1 MNLFGSS
8 QTKFVPRPWQK
19 PMIDFIAK
27 NRRAN
32 LWADMGTGKTSATL
46 TALELLKLCGSSF
59 FPTLVLAPLRVARD
73 VWPVELRKY
82 DHLNGLTL
90 SAITGTAPERL
101 RALHRR
107 ADIYTMNYENIPWL
121 VEMLEGKPW
130 PFLTVIADESTRLK
144 GFRLRAGTK
153 RAAALASVAKKTQR
167 WLNLTGTPAPN
178 GLKDLW
184 GQNWFVDFGQRLGN
198 TYTAFKTRWF
208 DSDQYTMEMSP
219 KQYAE
224 EQIYK
229 ALADCTLSIQMKD
242 WVDLHAPI
250 VTPISVTLPDV
261 AMKQYKKLERE
272 MYVALSQE
280 IELTALSAAAK
291 STKCLQFAAGAAYYE
306 GSNWT
311 AIHDVKLDALE
322 SIVEETAGANLFIS
336 YWWKHDA
343 ERIQKRFKHARILKT
358 KQDED
363 DWNAGKISMLLA
375 HPQSAGHGL
384 NLQYGGHHIVHF
396 SMWWSLETY
405 AQINERL
412 GPTRQ
417 LQAGFDRPV
426 YVYQIICQSTIDE
439 DVKFSLDS
447 KVSVQEAL
455 IRSMKRRHQQ

>member
-8 QTKFVPRPWQK
+8 QIKFVPRPWQR
-19 PMIDFIAK
+19 PMIEFIAK

-46 TALELLKLCGSSF
+46 SALELLKFCGSGF
-59 FPTLVLAPLRVARD
+59 FPVLVLAPLRVARD
-73 VWPVELRKY
+73 VWPAEKHKY

-90 SAITGTAPERL
+90 SAITGSASERL

-121 VEMLEGKPW
+121 VEALENTAW
-130 PFLTVIADESTRLK
+130 PFLSVVADESTRLK
-144 GFRLRAGTK
+144 GFRLKAGTK
-153 RAAALASVAKKTQR
+153 RAAALAKVAKKTQR

-184 GQNWFVDFGQRLGN
+184 GQCWFVDFGQRLGN

-208 DSDQYTMEMSP
+208 DSDQYTMELSP
-219 KQYAE
+219 KQFAE

-242 WVDLHAPI
+242 WVDLRAPI
-250 VTPISVTLPDV
+250 VTPVSVTLPDV

-272 MYVALSQE
+272 MYVALSE
-280 IELTALSAAAK
+280 DIELTALSAAAK

-306 GSNWT
+306 GATWT
-311 AIHDVKLDALE
+311 HIHDVKLDALD
-322 SIVEETAGANLFIS
+322 SIVEETAGANLLIS

-363 DWNAGKISMLLA
+363 DWNNGKISMLLA

-384 NLQYGGHHIVHF
+384 NLQFGGHHIVF
-396 SMWWSLETY
+396 FTDWWNLELRQ
-405 AQINERL
+405 QIIERI
-412 GPTRQ
+412 GPVRQ
-417 LQAGFDRPV
+417 MQAGFNRPV
-426 YVYQIICQSTIDE
+426 YIYEITARGTIDE
-439 DVKFSLDS
+439 LVA
-447 KVSVQEAL
+447 E
-455 IRSMKRRHQQ
+455 RHQSKAAVQDLLMQAMKARQE